1 MRPDAL
7 SVSGHLPLDENVLAS
22 FPTGSKVLSAEGY
35 GKSDWTIT
43 ARIDVELPDGTST
56 HYFLKCATEERGR
69 LMMQGEFNAMKEIHK
84 TMPEFVPKPL
94 SWGKYRV
101 GNPDTYYFLQEFLEM
116 SNRLPEPK
124 QLCSKLAQLH
134 KNSVSPTGKFGFHVT
149 TCNGR
154 TPQEVSW
161 ESTWTL
167 FFSKLLRHV
176 ANIDFEV
183 NGMWEALEILENRIF
198 GQVIPRLIGILESD
212 GRSIKPCLIHAD
224 LWEGN
229 TGTVIETKNIY
240 IFDSGAFY
248 AHHEM
253 EIGDWRCRYNE
264 INKSIYTE
272 TYKDNYKPSEPK
284 QEWDDRNRMYSVYF
298 NLIYSVNHLLEGKP
312 VRQTLFDDMYYLID
326 KYAPFPKGEGP
337 PRIAEEDR
345 VSLSTERDHTKS

>member
-1 MRPDAL
+1 MGETVHALLNEMRPDAF
-7 SVSGHLPLDENVLAS
+7 SNSGHFPLDENVLAS

-35 GKSDWTIT
+35 GESNWTTT
-43 ARIDVELPDGTST
+43 ARIDVELPDGTSMR
-56 HYFLKCATEERGR
+56 YFLKCATEERGR
-69 LMMQGEFNAMKEIHK
+69 LMMQGEFNSMIEIHK
-84 TMPEFVPKPL
+84 TMPDFVPKPL

-101 GNPDTYYFLQEFLEM
+101 GNPGTYYFLQEFLEM
-116 SNRLPEPK
+116 SNRLPEPN
-124 QLCSKLAQLH
+124 QLCSKLAELH

-161 ESTWTL
+161 ESSWTL

-176 ANIDFEV
+176 ANFDFEV
-183 NGMWEALEILENRIF
+183 NGMWDALEILEKRIF

-229 TGTVIETKNIY
+229 TGTVVETKNIY

-253 EIGDWRCRYNE
+253 EIGDWRCHYNE
-264 INKSIYTE
+264 INDSIYAE
-272 TYKDNYKPSEPK
+272 TYKDNYEPSEPK
-284 QEWDDRNRMYSVYF
+284 QEWDDRNRMYSIYF
-298 NLIYSVNHLLEGKP
+298 NVIYSVNHLLEGKP
-312 VRQTLFDDMYYLID
+312 VRQ
-326 KYAPFPKGEGP
+326 K
-337 PRIAEEDR
+337 
-345 VSLSTERDHTKS
+345 